1 MPYHYD
7 SRNYDPNA
15 EFEPELIPPGDYLC
29 KVENARWDTTR
40 NGYEMIVLQLAVKG
54 FRSKLWYNVVCKCD
68 TPEEQK
74 RTDQWVGAVF
84 AAFGLTPSPD
94 VEVAPLVGRVGGV
107 HVKNETR
114 DGETRSRAGYL
125 LKRDK
130 ARSLVAKSAEGP
142 AANDIPFEASAQ
154 RAQPQSYR
162 DTPARTTGP
171 KGAPGFDRYG
181 DSYPPAP
188 LDIGDLEARREASP
202 LGPASV
208 PAEEEDIPF

>member
-1 MPYHYD
+1 MPYQYD
-7 SRNYDPNA
+7 SRNYDPSA

-40 NGYEMIVLQLAVKG
+40 SGYEMMVLQLAVKG

-68 TPEEQK
+68 SPEEQK

-94 VEVAPLVGRVGGV
+94 VQVTPLVGRVGGV
-107 HVKNETR
+107 HVKNEMR
-114 DGETRSRAGYL
+114 DGEMRSRAGYL

-130 ARSLVAKSAEGP
+130 ARTLVAKAAEGP
-142 AANDIPFEASAQ
+142 AANDIPFEAPAQ
-154 RAQPQSYR
+154 RPQPSSYR
-162 DTPARTTGP
+162 DTPARTAGP

-181 DSYPPAP
+181 DSYPPQP
-188 LDIGDLEARREASP
+188 LDVSDLEPTAA
-202 LGPASV
+202 A
-208 PAEEEDIPF
+208 PAEGDDIPF